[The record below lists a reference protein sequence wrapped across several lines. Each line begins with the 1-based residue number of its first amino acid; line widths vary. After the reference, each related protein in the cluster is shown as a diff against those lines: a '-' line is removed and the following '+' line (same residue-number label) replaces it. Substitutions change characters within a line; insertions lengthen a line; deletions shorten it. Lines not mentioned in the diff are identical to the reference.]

1 MPERGD
7 QRPLVNRF
15 LRTFFLR
22 DTHSHRWP
30 DEPDEPISEGDD
42 NAQNHSLA
50 QGKAMRSRGKWDSRG
65 SLVGS
70 RFHYA
75 VIVTGS

>member
-1 MPERGD
+1 
-7 QRPLVNRF
+7 
-15 LRTFFLR
+15 
-22 DTHSHRWP
+22 
-30 DEPDEPISEGDD
+30 
-42 NAQNHSLA
+42 
-50 QGKAMRSRGKWDSRG
+50 MRSRGKWDSRG